1 MMDLTSVQNYKVLLV
16 GDGIIDEYVYVT
28 PIGKSIKENIISTS
42 YEGSESFRGGV
53 WAGAAH
59 LKDFCKTVDVMTGP
73 TIMRNKRFVD
83 KTYNHK
89 LFTVHEKKNGNK
101 WNDFD
106 IPSYDLVIVT
116 DFGHGAITP
125 ELIERLNHESQFLAV
140 NAQTNSTNFGFNLV
154 TKFNR
159 ADFVVIDELE
169 ARLAAHDRDS
179 DIELVIS
186 KLGFNR
192 IIVTLGKNGAVG
204 YDGKFHYAKASTDR
218 VIDTM
223 GAGDAFLCVSAPF
236 AKAGF
241 PMPDLLALGN
251 AAGAVKVG
259 VVGHQSSVTK
269 ESLGAYL

>member
-1 MMDLTSVQNYKVLLV
+1 MNFGVVQNYKVLLV
-16 GDGIIDEYVYVT
+16 GDGIIDEYIYVT

-59 LKDFCKTVDVMTGP
+59 LKDFCKVVDVMTGP

-116 DFGHGAITP
+116 DFGHGAITF
-125 ELIERLNHESQFLAV
+125 EVIERLNDEAQYLCV
-140 NAQTNSTNFGFNLV
+140 NAQTNSTNFGFNLF
-154 TKFNR
+154 TKFTR
-159 ADFVVIDELE
+159 ADFVVVDELE

-179 DIELVIS
+179 DIERVILN
-186 KLGFNR
+186 LGYDH

-204 YDGKFHYAKASTDR
+204 FDGEFHYAEAVAKDIR
-218 VIDTM
+218 DTM
-223 GAGDAFLCVSAPF
+223 GCGDAFLCVTAPF

-241 PMPDLLALGN
+241 SMQELLILGN
-251 AAGAVKVG
+251 AAGAVKAG
-259 VVGHQSSVTK
+259 VLGHQSSVTK
-269 ESLGAYL
+269 QSLKEYI